1 MAWRHEHIE
10 TIKQILKQK
19 FKKALTK
26 DMSIDEC
33 TATIRRILQEERK
46 ALYEKTNYSVYFKSF
61 TTYDNAPSVR
71 INFINEYDRSEKLG
85 TIDLSEEPSKPT
97 EPTEEQTKAYKDI
110 EQSMTKANLL
120 AAKFRNLLIGCFKF
134 NPYDLAEM
142 QSIKETIENSLKN
155 NDIHFEVISIGYE
168 KLDGVDWLV
177 VELYRKPYLRN
188 QDDILKVWVDV
199 RQDNCSDEDIDECKP
214 DSPNPYGLY
223 ALEQLSIEQ
232 FRHLIEN
239 IQTIKESLK

>member
-10 TIKQILKQK
+10 TIKQILKQR
-19 FKKALTK
+19 FKEVLETG
-26 DMSIDEC
+26 MSVNDC
-33 TATIRRILQEERK
+33 TMAVRRIIQAERQS
-46 ALYEKTNYSVYFKSF
+46 LYEATNYSVYFQAF
-61 TTYDNAPSVR
+61 NVLHDTTLVIIKLVNDYNS
-71 INFINEYDRSEKLG
+71 SEKLV
-85 TIDLSEEPSKPT
+85 TIDLPEEPSKLT
-97 EPTEEQTKAYKDI
+97 EPTEEQTKVYKDI
-110 EQSMTKANLL
+110 EHSMTTAYLL

-134 NPYDLAEM
+134 DPNDLAEM

-232 FRHLIEN
+232 FRQLIEN

>member
-1 MAWRHEHIE
+1 M
-10 TIKQILKQK
+10 QK
-19 FKKALTK
+19 SL
-26 DMSIDEC
+26 
-33 TATIRRILQEERK
+33 
-46 ALYEKTNYSVYFKSF
+46 
-61 TTYDNAPSVR
+61 
-71 INFINEYDRSEKLG
+71 
-85 TIDLSEEPSKPT
+85 T

-110 EQSMTKANLL
+110 EQSKKVAELL

-134 NPYDLAEM
+134 DPNDLAEI

-188 QDDILKVWVDV
+188 KDDILKVWVDV